1 MVRKSS
7 RQGQLRYYIK
17 YKGGDPRNHGWI
29 EVGIEQYSDV
39 SELSYFRKE
48 VNSAEQESK
57 KQEKKKIKAKRLAK

>member
-17 YKGGDPRNHGWI
+17 YKGGDPRNHSWI
-29 EVGIEQYSDV
+29 EVGIEQYSDA

-57 KQEKKKIKAKRLAK
+57 KQEKKKIKVK

>member
-7 RQGQLRYYIK
+7 RQGQLHYYIK
-17 YKGGDPRNHGWI
+17 YKGGDPRNHSWI
-29 EVGIEQYSDV
+29 EVGPEQYNDV

-57 KQEKKKIKAKRLAK
+57 KQEKKKIKVK

>member
-1 MVRKSS
+1 MARKFS

-48 VNSAEQESK
+48 VSSAKQESK
-57 KQEKKKIKAKRLAK
+57 KQKKKEIKVKRLAK